1 MRDGDKPASQIV
13 KDLDQIVIWIKIVK
27 DLDSVQKQQDELL
40 ARMGAALDWL
50 SKKIGRPGASDFS
63 DTSCERDSAIG
74 LLQQKHHLRA
84 PNPRSRSAS
93 EIGPAGRGLCA
104 GSRE

>member
-63 DTSCERDSAIG
+63 YASCERDSAIG
-74 LLQQKHHLRA
+74 VASAEASFARQTLDLAPDGPRA
-84 PNPRSRSAS
+84 
-93 EIGPAGRGLCA
+93 G
-104 GSRE
+104 